1 MNDSGQQTTR
11 RNWLSVLL
19 NLLVSVLILAGSAFG
34 VWVIYRTEPTAEQID
49 GKRKSSAL
57 VETVTVQRDTFSPQ
71 LSVLG
76 TVEPVQDIVL
86 SPRVRGQVIEL
97 SPSFVPGGRVS
108 KGDML
113 LRIDPADFENTVSV
127 RKSELEQVMAQWNI
141 EVGRGKLARQELELL
156 GDSIGSINR
165 SLVLR
170 EPQSA
175 SLKSQLSAAKAAIE
189 RAELDLERTQLI
201 APFDAQVLRQSVN
214 VGSQVGEGDDLGRLV
229 GIDECWVIAALPVRN
244 LKWVQ
249 FPKEEITGS
258 KVTLRNSDAWGSEVE
273 REGQVTRMIGALDQQ
288 TRLARVVV
296 TVTDPLGINSDVPPL
311 ILGSLIEVRIDGVQI
326 EDVVR
331 LERQYVHDGDTVWVM
346 KDNELDIRETEIAFR
361 DAEFAYVKNG
371 LDSGDEV
378 VTTTLATVA
387 NGVQL
392 RKVDEEE
399 FVKEE
404 LTAKNDAEPETEVN
418 ADVTANVK
426 AEGGGNVPDQEIT
439 SVEPDGPSATEAS
452 K

>member
-19 NLLVSVLILAGSAFG
+19 NLLVSVLVLAGSAFG
-34 VWVIYRTEPTAEQID
+34 VWVIYRTEPTAEQLD
-49 GKRKSSAL
+49 SKRKSSAL
-57 VETVTVQRDTFSPQ
+57 VETVKVHRDTFSPQ

-127 RKSELEQVMAQWNI
+127 RKSELEQVVAQWNI
-141 EVGRGKLARQELELL
+141 EEGRAKLAKQELELL

-175 SLKSQLSAAKAAIE
+175 SLKSQMNAAKAAIE
-189 RAELDLERTQLI
+189 RAKLDLERTQLI

-249 FPKEEITGS
+249 FPKQEITGS
-258 KVTLRNSDAWGSEVE
+258 KVTLRNSDAWGSGVE

-296 TVTDPLGINSDVPPL
+296 TVTDPLGVNSDVPPL
-311 ILGSLIEVRIDGVQI
+311 ILGSLIEVRIDGVEI

-346 KDNELDIRETEIAFR
+346 KDNELDIRKTEIAFR

-392 RKVDEEE
+392 RKVGQEEPT
-399 FVKEE
+399 KEE
-404 LTAKNDAEPETEVN
+404 LTVEKAAEPETDN
-418 ADVTANVK
+418 GKKT
-426 AEGGGNVPDQEIT
+426 GGIISEQEIT
-439 SVEPDGPSATEAS
+439 SVTSDGPSATEAA